1 MHTQIHVCI
10 QHLYAVLFSRTV
22 AFACPAALPHKEWVP
37 GGVSSTKDFL
47 FWLCSP
53 LCSELHADRA
63 EVDLQKGWGDP
74 GLNAASS
81 FPLAGDI
88 LGCSVLV
95 QDDKDTQG
103 SVLMDVCTPEGTQV
117 PYHGKKGRGSLCL
130 YLFISYRAVCFTSS
144 WGNLAERSPSPLL
157 GEAGEEQKIK

>member
-1 MHTQIHVCI
+1 MYTTLVCCVVFKNSCI
-10 QHLYAVLFSRTV
+10 SLPCYFVSGRMGTRWGVFYQRLSLL
-22 AFACPAALPHKEWVP
+22 ALLSNLLWTPCRSCR
-37 GGVSSTKDFL
+37 GGV
-47 FWLCSP
+47 
-53 LCSELHADRA
+53 A
-63 EVDLQKGWGDP
+63 E
-74 GLNAASS
+74 GLRRSWPQFS
-81 FPLAGDI
+81 LLIPLAGDI